1 MLMLCEDNKKNGQR
15 SRFSNHVK
23 VFRGKKTLLWR
34 YTMLVFC
41 PFVMIVHP
49 EQRIFKKYVTAWKSA
64 LDTSFGFATK
74 QTGGYISANLI

>member
-1 MLMLCEDNKKNGQR
+1 
-15 SRFSNHVK
+15 
-23 VFRGKKTLLWR
+23 
-34 YTMLVFC
+34 MLVFC